1 MAKVTIINNSQ
12 KPIVV
17 AGVSVLPTQT
27 AEVEDSVLE
36 LPVVAA
42 LVKKKFLTKYTAK
55 KTAKT
60 TGKTDGK
67 TTDKTDDTAKTDSK
81 TE

>member
-42 LVKKKFLTKYTAK
+42 LVKKKFLAKCTAK

-60 TGKTDGK
+60 TGKTTDKTNDTEKIDGK
-67 TTDKTDDTAKTDSK
+67 T
-81 TE
+81 E